1 MLKRI
6 MAALLVV
13 AAVIGLGACTK
24 KTYEIAL
31 VTDVGTINDKSF
43 NQGAW
48 EGVVQYAEEFSVSY
62 KYYQPDAKSTEEY
75 IKSINVAIKNGAKV
89 VVTPGFLFEN
99 AIWDVQS
106 KNPNVKF
113 ILLDGSP
120 HNVVDWATM
129 ATLDGK
135 DPDFTVAKNTYP
147 IFYAE
152 EEAGFLAGYAA
163 VKEGFTK
170 LGFMGGMAVPAVVRF
185 GYGFIEGANL
195 AATEKYLA
203 NKAIEIKHTY
213 LDSFAPDEGHQ
224 TKAAGWYT
232 TGTEIIFACA
242 GGAGNSVMKA
252 AEQHEGGGKWVI
264 GVDVNQKDESQR
276 VITSSAKSLKRSVY
290 DTLKAIYKD
299 KKAGGVAVTLD
310 AKVGG
315 VELPDLSR
323 FKNFKQADYDAIF
336 ARIVAGEFTITKDKN
351 AQGKDVAVTDIV
363 APKVKVIVS

>member
-1 MLKRI
+1 MFKRI

-13 AAVIGLGACTK
+13 AAVVGLGACTK

-48 EGVVQYAEEFSVSY
+48 EGVVQYAEEFDVSY

-75 IKSINVAIKNGAKV
+75 IKSINVAVKNGAKI
-89 VVTPGFLFEN
+89 VVTPGYLFEQ
-99 AIWDVQS
+99 AIWDVQT
-106 KNPNVKF
+106 KHPEVKF

-120 HNVVDWATM
+120 NNVVDWDTM

-135 DPDFTVAKNTYP
+135 DPNFDIKPNTYP

-185 GYGFIEGANL
+185 GYGYIEGANL
-195 AATEKYLA
+195 AATEMGLA
-203 NKAIEIKHTY
+203 DGAIELKHTY

-232 TGTEIIFACA
+232 TGTEVIFSCA

-252 AEQHEGGGKWVI
+252 AEQHAGGGKWVI
-264 GVDVNQKDESQR
+264 GVDVDQR
-276 VITSSAKSLKRSVY
+276 
-290 DTLKAIYKD
+290 
-299 KKAGGVAVTLD
+299 
-310 AKVGG
+310 
-315 VELPDLSR
+315 
-323 FKNFKQADYDAIF
+323 
-336 ARIVAGEFTITKDKN
+336 
-351 AQGKDVAVTDIV
+351 
-363 APKVKVIVS
+363 

>member
-1 MLKRI
+1 MFKRI

-13 AAVIGLGACTK
+13 AAVVGLGACTK

-48 EGVVQYAEEFSVSY
+48 EGVVQYAEEFDVSY

-75 IKSINVAIKNGAKV
+75 IKSINVAVKNGAKI
-89 VVTPGFLFEN
+89 VVTPGYLFEQ
-99 AIWDVQS
+99 AIWDVQT
-106 KNPNVKF
+106 KHPEVKF

-120 HNVVDWATM
+120 NNVVDWDTM

-135 DPDFTVAKNTYP
+135 DPNFDIKPNTYP

-195 AATEKYLA
+195 AATEKNLA

>member
-135 DPDFTVAKNTYP
+135 DPDYTVAKNTYP

-185 GYGFIEGANL
+185 GYGFIEAL
-195 AATEKYLA
+195 T
-203 NKAIEIKHTY
+203 
-213 LDSFAPDEGHQ
+213 
-224 TKAAGWYT
+224 
-232 TGTEIIFACA
+232 
-242 GGAGNSVMKA
+242 
-252 AEQHEGGGKWVI
+252 
-264 GVDVNQKDESQR
+264 
-276 VITSSAKSLKRSVY
+276 
-290 DTLKAIYKD
+290 
-299 KKAGGVAVTLD
+299 
-310 AKVGG
+310 
-315 VELPDLSR
+315 
-323 FKNFKQADYDAIF
+323 
-336 ARIVAGEFTITKDKN
+336 
-351 AQGKDVAVTDIV
+351 
-363 APKVKVIVS
+363 